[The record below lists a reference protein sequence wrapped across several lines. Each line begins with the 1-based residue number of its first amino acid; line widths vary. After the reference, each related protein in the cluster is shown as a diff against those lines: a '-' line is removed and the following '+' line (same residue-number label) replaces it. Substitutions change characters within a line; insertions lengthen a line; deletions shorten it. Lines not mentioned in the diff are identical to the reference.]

1 MNIFEKDF
9 IVVPI
14 NDHQH
19 WFVAVIC
26 FPGLEG
32 CVRVDNNEK
41 TEVPASQVKA
51 TEAQTLRRKKRKAG
65 GAGSTPTK
73 RVLQIGSTSI
83 IPLQVRSLGQ
93 HKFKGR
99 PSKTYAQN
107 QYSRLRKI
115 AKKYCELY
123 IKSDFVNL
131 RPLRLTS
138 SSHLHPLCRHLPP
151 LSCMRTLSMAP

>member
-99 PSKTYAQN
+99 PSKTYGNPMTPSAPGGAISFTSVSKGGDN
-107 QYSRLRKI
+107 
-115 AKKYCELY
+115 
-123 IKSDFVNL
+123 SD
-131 RPLRLTS
+131 T
-138 SSHLHPLCRHLPP
+138 
-151 LSCMRTLSMAP
+151 